1 MALYGP
7 GGTKDAHSGCG
18 VGVVGGVGGCQ
29 RGRKDISIYVE
40 RHLNHGG
47 GDRLYKERV
56 LLVGPGGGGG
66 GGVGHQGHATR
77 GIGKER
83 QTDRQTD
90 RQICSLNA

>member
-1 MALYGP
+1 MVLYGP

-29 RGRKDISIYVE
+29 RGPKDISIYVE

-47 GDRLYKERV
+47 GDSRLYKERV

-66 GGVGHQGHATR
+66 GSGGGGGCRPSRSCDTR
-77 GIGKER
+77 YW
-83 QTDRQTD
+83 
-90 RQICSLNA
+90 